1 MRVQSTQDFDG
12 VRPIDVE
19 HEERVAT
26 YRQRSQVGKVEFDA
40 LPRGSD
46 SGKASE
52 LARRA
57 SSASMNARATASSPS
72 FR

>member
-1 MRVQSTQDFDG
+1 MRVQHTQDFDG

-26 YRQRSQVGKVEFDA
+26 QRSQVGKVEFDA